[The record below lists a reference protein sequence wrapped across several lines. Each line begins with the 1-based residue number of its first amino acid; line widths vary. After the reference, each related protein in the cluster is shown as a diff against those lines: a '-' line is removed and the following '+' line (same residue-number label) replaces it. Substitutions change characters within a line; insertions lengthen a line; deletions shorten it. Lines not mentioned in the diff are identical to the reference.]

1 MSNEIHTAGKT
12 VISDGV
18 IAKIAGI
25 AAREVT
31 GVHAL
36 GGGTVR
42 ALGAIR
48 EAIAGTDLSQGVSLN
63 VNENEVAVDI
73 SLVAEYPIPLLK
85 IADDVRAAVISAI
98 ESLAGLHVTEVNV
111 TINDVQL
118 PSDDDNDVA
127 GA

>member
-1 MSNEIHTAGKT
+1 MSNEIQTAGKT

-48 EAIAGTDLSQGVSLN
+48 EAIAGSDLSQGVSLN

-73 SLVAEYPIPLLK
+73 TLVAEYPIPLHK
-85 IADDVRAAVISAI
+85 IADDVRTAVISAI

>member
-12 VISDGV
+12 VTSDGV

-48 EAIAGTDLSQGVSLN
+48 EAIAGSDLSQGVSLN

-73 SLVAEYPIPLLK
+73 TLVAEYPIPLHK
-85 IADDVRAAVISAI
+85 IADDVRTAVISAI

>member
-1 MSNEIHTAGKT
+1 MSNEIQTAGKT

-42 ALGAIR
+42 ALGK
-48 EAIAGTDLSQGVSLN
+48 V
-63 VNENEVAVDI
+63 
-73 SLVAEYPIPLLK
+73 
-85 IADDVRAAVISAI
+85 
-98 ESLAGLHVTEVNV
+98 
-111 TINDVQL
+111 
-118 PSDDDNDVA
+118 
-127 GA
+127 